1 MSEQVMKKVFTRP
14 KSLKDVH
21 THYCPGCGHSIAHR
35 LVAEVLDEM
44 GLREKTIGV
53 PPVGCAVL
61 AYNYFNFDMIEA
73 PHGRALAV
81 ATGIKRARP
90 DRFVLTYQGDGD
102 LAAIGT
108 AETIHAANRGE
119 KISTIFINNAIYGM
133 TGGQMAPTTVLGLES
148 TTTPGGR
155 DQHRDGPPI
164 DISRMIAT
172 SDGTVYVERCSL
184 VTIQGIQ
191 RAKKAIRKLFRVQLE
206 GLGFGLVELLSPC
219 PTNWKMTPRE
229 SWKWVEEVMTKT
241 YPLGVIKDTT
251 GFEDEKR

>member
-1 MSEQVMKKVFTRP
+1 MSEPAYKKVFSRP
-14 KSLKDVH
+14 ESLTEAE

-35 LVAEVLDEM
+35 LVAEVIDEM
-44 GLREKTIGV
+44 GLREITIGV

-73 PHGRALAV
+73 PHGRPLAV
-81 ATGIKRARP
+81 ATGIKRVLP

-119 KISTIFINNAIYGM
+119 KVSCIFINNAIYGM
-133 TGGQMAPTTVLGLES
+133 TGGQMAPTTTIGLEA

-155 DQHRDGPPI
+155 DPDRDGAPI
-164 DISRMIAT
+164 DITQMLAVCER
-172 SDGTVYVERCSL
+172 TVYLERCALCS
-184 VTIQGIQ
+184 VKHIRQ
-191 RAKKAIRKLFRVQLE
+191 AKKAIRKCFQVQVD
-206 GLGFGLVELLSPC
+206 GLGYGMVELLSPC
-219 PTNWKMTPRE
+219 PTNWKLTPQE
-229 SWKWVEEVMTKT
+229 AWKWVQEEMVKT

-251 GFEDEKR
+251 GYGD